1 MKRSALLAIVPVT
14 CWLTLGC
21 DDSLKSVE
29 LVAEPRVLG
38 ARVEVL
44 DDAARAAPLPG
55 ETATVSFLVA
65 APELSPSLGFAF
77 AACSSA
83 PRQGGRSG
91 CAAAPFAEVSSENGQ
106 AASASFS
113 FEVPTDVD
121 PSGRI
126 GVLGIICPDG
136 SPSADGA
143 SCDGP
148 DPGTP
153 VTLEL
158 ELAHAD
164 DVNSNP
170 ELEADAI
177 GFDGDAWSELPAVD
191 GDCQGLGFPEVAR
204 KTKHT
209 ITIELDASD
218 RDPLPHPDPLDPVR
232 ESLQLSHF
240 ATAGDLTRAFE
251 MIAWDSDQ
259 LSRQVSWTAP
269 KAPGLVRFW
278 LVLRDFRGG
287 SAFVERAVCV
297 Q

>member
-1 MKRSALLAIVPVT
+1 MKRAALLAAGIWT

-21 DDSLKSVE
+21 DESLKSVE

-44 DDAARAAPLPG
+44 GDAARAAPAPG

-65 APELSPSLGFAF
+65 SPELTPSVGFAL
-77 AACSSA
+77 AACSAA
-83 PRQGGRSG
+83 PHEGGRSA
-91 CAAAPFAEVSSENGQ
+91 CAAAPFAEVSSEDGQ
-106 AASASFS
+106 AAIASLDFD
-113 FEVPTDVD
+113 VPTDLD

-126 GVLGIICPDG
+126 AVLGILCPEG
-136 SPSADGA
+136 SPSANGA
-143 SCDGP
+143 SCDGA

-170 ELEADAI
+170 ELEADSI
-177 GFDGDAWSELPAVD
+177 GFDDDVWTELPAVD
-191 GDCQGLGFPEVAR
+191 GDCTGLGFPEVGV

-209 ITIELDASD
+209 ITVELDASD
-218 RDPLPHPDPLDPVR
+218 RDALPHPDALDAKR

-251 MIAWDSDQ
+251 TIAWDSDQ
-259 LSRQVSWTAP
+259 LSRNVSWTAP
-269 KAPGLVRFW
+269 KAAGLVRFW

-297 Q
+297 R

>member
-1 MKRSALLAIVPVT
+1 VKRTALLAT
-14 CWLTLGC
+14 GLWASWLTLGC
-21 DDSLKSVE
+21 DESLKSVE
-29 LVAEPRVLG
+29 LVAAPRVLG

-44 DDAARAAPLPG
+44 GDAARAAPAPG

-65 APELSPSLGFAF
+65 APELSPSLGFAL

-83 PRQGGRSG
+83 PREGGRSG
-91 CAAAPFAEVSSENGQ
+91 CAAAPFAQVSSEN
-106 AASASFS
+106 AAAATASLS
-113 FEVPTDVD
+113 FDVPADLD
-121 PSGRI
+121 PSLRI
-126 GVLGIICPDG
+126 TVLGIICPDG
-136 SPSADGA
+136 SPNADGS
-143 SCDGP
+143 SCDGA

-170 ELEADAI
+170 ELEADSI
-177 GFDGDAWSELPAVD
+177 GFDGDVWTDLPPLD
-191 GDCQGLGFPEVAR
+191 GDCTGLGFPEVAV
-204 KTKHT
+204 KTQHS
-209 ITIELDASD
+209 ITVALDASD
-218 RDPLPHPDPLDPVR
+218 RDPLPHPDALDAKR

-251 MIAWDSDQ
+251 TIAWDSDQ
-259 LSRQVSWTAP
+259 LSRKVSWTAP
-269 KAPGLVRFW
+269 KEPGLVRFW

-287 SAFVERAVCV
+287 SAFVERAACV